1 MACYIIC
8 ELLSFLVS
16 VHSVTHALSCAGVH
30 VGSRTVERL
39 LSPGCLSV
47 VSRRCLHVALC
58 APMCASSHAPMF
70 DVVTRADVRVVS
82 RADVWRRHTRRC
94 ARCLAPRCLASSHAP
109 MCALSH
115 APMFGVVSH
124 TLMFV
129 TLHVD
134 VRVFVRGPSTGFP
147 SQTTEGSDV
156 HTLSW
161 WIAPRCYPYSRT
173 DNWTRDKG
181 TDKRGRDRH

>member
-1 MACYIIC
+1 MCWSPC
-8 ELLSFLVS
+8 WF
-16 VHSVTHALSCAGVH
+16 TH
-30 VGSRTVERL
+30 
-39 LSPGCLSV
+39 
-47 VSRRCLHVALC
+47 RR
-58 APMCASSHAPMF
+58 ASSLAPMF
-70 DVVTRADVRVVS
+70 ERRIAPMFARRFMRADVRVVS

-94 ARCLAPRCLASSHAP
+94 ARCLTRRCLASSHAP

-115 APMFGVVSH
+115 APMCALSH
-124 TLMFV
+124 APMCALSHAPMFERRITLMFV

-161 WIAPRCYPYSRT
+161 WIAPHCYPYSRT

-181 TDKRGRDRH
+181 ADKRGRDRH